1 MGQKIHPYGF
11 RLGPLYTWVSRWFAD
26 DAHYADLLL
35 QDVLLRESLTK
46 RLKPAGLAQAEIERS
61 INKIRVVLHVSRPG
75 LVIGRGGTGLE
86 EVKKFIEG
94 ELRRI
99 AHVRKLGKAAF
110 DQLKTK
116 VEVVV
121 EPVKEPNLSAQIVA
135 TNIAD
140 QLIKRMPHKRIC
152 MQTVERVMTAGAR
165 GVKIKLAGRI
175 AGAEIAR
182 RETYKAGTI
191 PLSTIR
197 EEVDYAEVPSL
208 TKSGYVGVKVWICK
222 KTAAI

>member
-26 DAHYADLLL
+26 DARYADLLL

-46 RLKPAGLAQAEIERS
+46 RLKPAGLAQVEIERS
-61 INKIRVVLHVSRPG
+61 INKIRVILHVSRPG

-94 ELRRI
+94 NLRSI
-99 AHVRKLGKAAF
+99 AKDRKLSKASF
-110 DQLKTK
+110 DSLKTK
-116 VEVVV
+116 VEIVV

-152 MQTVERVMTAGAR
+152 MQTVERVMTSGAR

-222 KTAAI
+222 KTVAI